1 MTNPY
6 RTFTTMLA
14 AFVVIFGA
22 VLSFVS
28 YWFISHE
35 LVRETSG
42 LTRNA
47 VMNYISGLPN
57 TTRIFE
63 QSFTSVDD
71 SADKRDNAV
80 SSGLDADEAND
91 TALESDVHASFDPY
105 GIRDVRIMNRN
116 GEVRFSYDRTR
127 VRTALTGHE
136 RAKFDRVMNSGTML
150 TDKKSADLNLW
161 IPVSSSTGELIGVVE
176 VSKDWAPQ
184 RAKIMR
190 ITVTIVLLMAAGML
204 FLFIGL
210 RQIFLRS
217 SRVIERQNK
226 EMSSML
232 ERVHRTYDE
241 SLQAMSSALD
251 SRDNETQ
258 GHSLRVTA
266 YSWLLARQMG
276 IKGEELEMLY
286 RGALLHD
293 VGKIGIPDAILRKEG
308 PLDEMEWAIMRTHV
322 NMGLRMLAH
331 IEFLGPALDV
341 VRCHHERWDGL
352 GYPERLRGEEIP
364 MSARIFAVCDTY
376 DAITSDRPYRAAKTH
391 ETAIAELRRFAGS
404 QFCPAVVEAF
414 LQLPKDTLERVREL
428 TQQDIQFLSLEELL
442 PKVV

>member
-6 RTFTTMLA
+6 RSFTAMLA
-14 AFVVIFGA
+14 AFVVIFGV

-35 LVRETSG
+35 LVREMSG

-47 VMNYISGLPN
+47 VVNYISDLPAAD
-57 TTRIFE
+57 RIFK
-63 QSFTSVDD
+63 QSFANEAE
-71 SADKRDNAV
+71 SADKSNNITA
-80 SSGLDADEAND
+80 SGLEAEDAI
-91 TALESDVHASFDPY
+91 LESDIHASFDPY
-105 GIRDVRIMNRN
+105 GIKDVRIMNRN
-116 GEVRFSYDRTR
+116 GEVRFSYDRSR

-136 RAKFDRVMNSGTML
+136 RAKFDRVMNSGAML
-150 TDKKSADLNLW
+150 TDKKSMDLNLW
-161 IPVSSSTGELIGVVE
+161 IPVSLPSGELIGVAE

-190 ITVTIVLLMAAGML
+190 ISMTIVLVMAVGML
-204 FLFIGL
+204 LLFIGL

-217 SRVIERQNK
+217 SRVIERQN
-226 EMSSML
+226 EELSSML
-232 ERVHRTYDE
+232 DRVHRTYDE

-322 NMGLRMLAH
+322 NMGVKMLAH
-331 IEFLGPALDV
+331 IDFLRPALEV
-341 VRCHHERWDGL
+341 IRCHHERWDGL
-352 GYPERLRGEEIP
+352 GYPEGLRGEEIP

-376 DAITSDRPYRAAKTH
+376 DAITSDRPYRASKSH
-391 ETAIAELRRFAGS
+391 ETAVAELSRFAGS

-428 TQQDIQFLSLEELL
+428 SLQDIQFLSLEEIL
-442 PKVV
+442 PRVV

>member
-1 MTNPY
+1 MSNPY
-6 RTFTTMLA
+6 RSFTTMLA
-14 AFVVIFGA
+14 AFVVIFG
-22 VLSFVS
+22 VLLSAVS

-35 LVRETSG
+35 LIRETSG

-47 VMNYISGLPN
+47 VVKYIEGLPDAKKL
-57 TTRIFE
+57 FE
-63 QSFTSVDD
+63 QSATDRASLVQAGESAAEDD
-71 SADKRDNAV
+71 PSGVEEERLAADIRA
-80 SSGLDADEAND
+80 A
-91 TALESDVHASFDPY
+91 FDPY
-105 GIRDVRIMNRN
+105 GITDVRFVNLE
-116 GEVRFSYDRTR
+116 GQVGFSYNPSKIGSTLTGRERERFDKAMDAGEMLADRT
-127 VRTALTGHE
+127 
-136 RAKFDRVMNSGTML
+136 
-150 TDKKSADLNLW
+150 SADLNLW
-161 IPVSSSTGELIGVVE
+161 LPVSSEEGKLIGAAE
-176 VSKDWAPQ
+176 VSKDWSAQ
-184 RAKIMR
+184 SAKILK
-190 ITVTIVLLMAAGML
+190 ISLTIVVLLAAGMTLL
-204 FLFIGL
+204 FFSL

-226 EMSSML
+226 ELSEML

-266 YSWLLARQMG
+266 YAWLLGRQMG
-276 IKGEELEMLY
+276 IEGEQLEMLY

-293 VGKIGIPDAILRKEG
+293 VGKIGIPDSILRKDG

-322 NMGLRMLAH
+322 NMGVRMLAH

-352 GYPERLRGEEIP
+352 GYPDGLRGEQIP
-364 MSARIFAVCDTY
+364 ICARIFAVCDTY
-376 DAITSDRPYRAAKTH
+376 DAITSNRPYRASKSH
-391 ETAIAELRRFAGS
+391 ETAVEELKRFAGT

-414 LQLPKDTLERVREL
+414 MELPADTMQRVREL
-428 TQQDIQFLSLEELL
+428 SQQDIQFLSLDELL